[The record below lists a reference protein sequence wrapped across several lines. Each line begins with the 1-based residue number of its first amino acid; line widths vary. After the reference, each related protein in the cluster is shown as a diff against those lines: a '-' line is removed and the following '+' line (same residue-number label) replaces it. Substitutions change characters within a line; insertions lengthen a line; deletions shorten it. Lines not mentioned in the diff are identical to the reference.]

1 LTKSAESLEKNRVAF
16 LTSATDLQISAKKS
30 AHVLQENGV
39 NLRDR
44 VRFSKKSLARQDL
57 EGVSTPPEIRL
68 TPINWIR
75 SIWKRLIDLL
85 VGDQNIAR
93 GVSHETVSSK
103 VAKRLLPCPPDGC
116 G

>member
-1 LTKSAESLEKNRVAF
+1 MHRLHPGFLTKSAESLEKNRVAF

-75 SIWKRLIDLL
+75 SIWKRLVDLL
-85 VGDQNIAR
+85 VGDSA
-93 GVSHETVSSK
+93 VPLK
-103 VAKRLLPCPPDGC
+103 VE
-116 G
+116 